1 MDHITSYLR
10 QSLSSFYE
18 PGELN
23 SLIQIICRDL
33 LRISMTD
40 IYLRKDMNLSDN
52 QRSLLENVV
61 CRLQKNEP
69 IQYIRGTA
77 DFYRNSFLVAPGVL
91 IPRPETEELVE
102 LILKENSG
110 KISVLDIGT
119 GSGCIAISLSC
130 NLPEAYVEGWDVSDT
145 ALEIAR
151 RNNEAIGSVVEFRKK
166 DVMSAFDVTS
176 QFDVIV
182 SNPPYI
188 TECEKEEMA
197 PNVLEWEPEM
207 ALFVPNDDPLKFY
220 RRIAV
225 LGEELLLP
233 GGRLY
238 FEINQA
244 YGKEVEEML
253 LTLGYREVRVHK
265 DMCGKERMT
274 AAIK

>member
-33 LRISMTD
+33 LGISMTD
-40 IYLRKDMNLSDN
+40 IYLCKDMNLSDN

-91 IPRPETEELVE
+91 IPRSETEELVE

-110 KISVLDIGT
+110 KISVLDVGT

-225 LGEELLLP
+225 LGEGLLLP

-253 LTLGYREVRVHK
+253 LALGYREVRVRK
-265 DMCGKERMT
+265 DMYGKERMT